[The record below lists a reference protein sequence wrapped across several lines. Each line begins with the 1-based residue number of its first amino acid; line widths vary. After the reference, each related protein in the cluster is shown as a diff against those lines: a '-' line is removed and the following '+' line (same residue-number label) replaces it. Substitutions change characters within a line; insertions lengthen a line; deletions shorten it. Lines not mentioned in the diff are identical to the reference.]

1 MTQWKWFAIKRF
13 TLQAVLCSFPKVT
26 SGLLA
31 GSSGSCA
38 GGLEIADGP
47 AICSTCSLA
56 PSGLLQFIALLNK
69 ICFELSSIWNYW
81 HTIPFFF
88 FFSFPLIQSE
98 MWSERRVPTFAALA
112 QLDKTALWSK
122 NITVLLA
129 AIEQIPRGQT
139 TGLHN
144 SLVPLIRHSGWMYGL
159 YISGAAWN
167 LVI

>member
-1 MTQWKWFAIKRF
+1 MTRWKWFAIKGF

-38 GGLEIADGP
+38 GGLESADGP

-56 PSGLLQFIALLNK
+56 ASGLLQFIALLNK
-69 ICFELSSIWNYW
+69 ICFELCSIWNYW

-88 FFSFPLIQSE
+88 FFLPVIQSE
-98 MWSERRVPTFAALA
+98 MWSERRVPTSAALA
-112 QLDKTALWSK
+112 QLEKRALWSK
-122 NITVLLA
+122 NITVLLV
-129 AIEQIPRGQT
+129 AIKQIPRGWT

-144 SLVPLIRHSGWMYGL
+144 SPVPFIRHSAWMHGL
-159 YISGAAWN
+159 YSPGVAWN
-167 LVI
+167 LLI

>member
-1 MTQWKWFAIKRF
+1 MFSFILFEISALKQCKWDQNVTQWKWFAIKGF

-56 PSGLLQFIALLNK
+56 ASGLLQFIALLNK

-81 HTIPFFF
+81 HTNPFFF
-88 FFSFPLIQSE
+88 FNSIRDVVRKESASFCCIG
-98 MWSERRVPTFAALA
+98 LA
-112 QLDKTALWSK
+112 KEYS
-122 NITVLLA
+122 
-129 AIEQIPRGQT
+129 
-139 TGLHN
+139 
-144 SLVPLIRHSGWMYGL
+144 S
-159 YISGAAWN
+159 
-167 LVI
+167 VI